1 MVVYVI
7 IIPPKSRSYQ
17 REQTPS
23 TAMRRV
29 GVEEAHPQE
38 LSSRC
43 CLPGR
48 ARSQYEAEQK
58 AHGAQSQ
65 QRPPVDA
72 HHGSH
77 NIPRAR
83 SRPSLQGRTQTG
95 RPRALEGRMLRMK
108 EGDHASHRL
117 LSRSKVSR
125 LVKRAW
131 RQGPNDRPRVKRAE
145 GSRLQGGSHIPHAAC
160 GRCKAPAFA
169 ISLIMPLEAG
179 HRLLARTLGRLR
191 GLVVAYERVG
201 RMRLV

>member
-1 MVVYVI
+1 MVVCVI
-7 IIPPKSRSYQ
+7 VIPPKWRSYQ

-23 TAMRRV
+23 FAMRRV
-29 GVEEAHPQE
+29 VVEEAHPRE
-38 LSSRC
+38 SSSRC
-43 CLPGR
+43 RLPDR

-58 AHGAQSQ
+58 AHGAQSP

-72 HHGSH
+72 HHGIH

-95 RPRALEGRMLRMK
+95 RPRALEGRRLRRK
-108 EGDHASHRL
+108 EGGRASHRL
-117 LSRSKVSR
+117 LSRSKASR
-125 LVKRAW
+125 LVERAW
-131 RQGPNDRPRVKRAE
+131 RQVPNDRPRVKRAE
-145 GSRLQGGSHIPHAAC
+145 GSRLQGGSHIPHASC

-179 HRLLARTLGRLR
+179 RRLLARTLGRPQ
-191 GLVVAYERVG
+191 GLVVAYGRVG